1 MRRTAERTILLLAV
15 TSLAALASGCK
26 KSAEEKDKALPPP
39 SGAGAA
45 PLPALPEIKVA
56 SAQEASTTVAPTEG
70 HTTGTTFPRAEAQV
84 GTNASGVIE
93 KIYVKEGDKVRKGMV
108 LFRQDTGDAALRLAQ
123 ADAAL
128 EAAKVNLRAT
138 ETEYARTKAMYDAK
152 AVNGMQWDQ
161 IVAKLDGARVQVQQ
175 AEVMRSMARKALGDA
190 TVRSPLDGVVA
201 SKLKNE
207 GEMATMM
214 PPTVVLVLQDQSTLE
229 LRLRLPE
236 RALSEIAVGDPVT
249 AKFNAVGVTRE
260 AKVARIQPAVDA
272 RTRTIEVVA
281 ELPNKDGALRS
292 GLLAE
297 VSLPTKGSAAGKAQD
312 AAKAENAAKDENA
325 AKAEKGE
332 NSGPP
337 GSPPLRA
344 GRPAP
349 QPESKVR

>member
-1 MRRTAERTILLLAV
+1 MRRTAERITLVLILSSLAV
-15 TSLAALASGCK
+15 VAAGCK
-26 KSAEEKDKALPPP
+26 KPAADKEKGLPPA
-39 SGAGAA
+39 SGAGAP
-45 PLPALPEIKVA
+45 PLPDLPQIKDPA
-56 SAQEASTTVAPTEG
+56 SAEEASKVVAPTEG

-93 KIYVKEGDKVRKGMV
+93 KIFVKEGDKVRRGMV
-108 LFRQDTGDAALRLAQ
+108 LFRQDSRDAALRVEQAQ
-123 ADAAL
+123 AAL

-138 ETEYARTKAMYDAK
+138 ETEHTRTKAMFDAK

-161 IVAKLDGARVQVQQ
+161 IVAKLDGAKVQVQQ
-175 AEVMRSMARKALGDA
+175 AEVMLSMARKALADA
-190 TVRSPLDGVVA
+190 TVRSPLDGVVTA
-201 SKLKNE
+201 KLKNE

-272 RTRTIEVVA
+272 RTRTVEVVA

-297 VSLPTKGSAAGKAQD
+297 VSLPNKGSAAGNAQE
-312 AAKAENAAKDENA
+312 AAEARAAQLKKDEA
-325 AKAEKGE
+325 AGT
-332 NSGPP
+332 PP
-337 GSPPLRA
+337 AAAVPPQPRA

-349 QPESKVR
+349 KAENQLR

>member
-1 MRRTAERTILLLAV
+1 MRRTAERIILVLAV
-15 TSLAALASGCK
+15 TSLAAVAPGCK
-26 KSAEEKDKALPPP
+26 KSAQEKERALPPP
-39 SGAGAA
+39 SGQGAA
-45 PLPALPEIKVA
+45 PMPALPEIKTTTA
-56 SAQEASTTVAPTEG
+56 EEATTTVAPTEG

-93 KIYVKEGDKVRKGMV
+93 KIYVKEGDKVRRGMV
-108 LFRQDTGDAALRLAQ
+108 LFRQDTRDAALRVAQ

-128 EAAKVNLRAT
+128 EAARVNLRAT
-138 ETEYARTKAMYDAK
+138 ETEHARTKAMYDAK

-175 AEVMRSMARKALGDA
+175 AQVMLSMARKALADT

-201 SKLKNE
+201 TKLKSE

-236 RALSEIAVGDPVT
+236 RALSEIAIGDPVT
-249 AKFNAVGVTRE
+249 AKFNAVGITRE

-272 RTRTIEVVA
+272 RTRTVEVVA

-297 VSLPTKGSAAGKAQD
+297 VSLPTKGSAAGNAQQ
-312 AAKAENAAKDENA
+312 
-325 AKAEKGE
+325 AEKAAQAEKAG
-332 NSGPP
+332 SIGDAPKPPAAPVGPP
-337 GSPPLRA
+337 QPRA

-349 QPESKVR
+349 KPDGKVQ

>member
-1 MRRTAERTILLLAV
+1 MTLVLALS
-15 TSLAALASGCK
+15 SLAALAPACK
-26 KSAEEKDKALPPP
+26 KSAEDKDKALPPA
-39 SGAGAA
+39 SGPGAA
-45 PLPALPEIKVA
+45 PLPALPQIKTTTA
-56 SAQEASTTVAPTEG
+56 EEASTVVAPTEG

-84 GTNASGVIE
+84 GTNASGVIQ
-93 KIYVKEGDKVRKGMV
+93 KIHVKEGDKVRRGMV
-108 LFRQDTGDAALRLAQ
+108 LFRQDTRDAALRVQQAQ
-123 ADAAL
+123 AAL

-138 ETEYARTKAMYDAK
+138 ETEHARTKAMYDAK
-152 AVNGMQWDQ
+152 ATTGMQWDQ

-175 AEVMRSMARKALGDA
+175 AEVLLSMARKALADA

-229 LRLRLPE
+229 LRFRLPE

-272 RTRTIEVVA
+272 RTRTVEVVA

-297 VSLPTKGSAAGKAQD
+297 VSLPTRGSAAGQRAPAAD
-312 AAKAENAAKDENA
+312 AGKTE
-325 AKAEKGE
+325 
-332 NSGPP
+332 GPP
-337 GSPPLRA
+337 AGPGQAAA
-344 GRPAP
+344 GRP
-349 QPESKVR
+349 ESKIR